1 MQAHWS
7 LIDSD
12 SNLIRSYCRDF
23 HRPFAN
29 HPVTNH
35 THLRSSL
42 TMTPLNWTRD
52 NSETVLTVC
61 LPLSDWLLSQL
72 SGMAI
77 SLSSVG
83 RSVVKQVCLLVSQVL
98 VGQVASKSV
107 CWSLKCRSVG
117 RLANKSVCWSLKC
130 WSVSWQTSL
139 SVGFSSVGRL
149 AGKQVCP
156 SVSQVL
162 IGRLSNKFVW
172 WSLKCRSVRRQTS
185 LSVGLS
191 INKSVCWSLKC
202 WSVSWKTSLSV
213 GLSSVSQSVGKQV
226 CLLVSQVSVS
236 QLVSKSVCRSIW
248 LTTLLYLS
256 RSQSVVFPSINLL
269 LALLWDLDLAR
280 VPVSSAKLEKVWKSS
295 SARLT
300 QRIELK
306 LVWYLY

>member
-83 RSVVKQVCLLVSQVL
+83 RSVVKQVCLLVSQVS
-98 VGQVASKSV
+98 VGQFANKSV

-117 RLANKSVCWSLKC
+117 
-130 WSVSWQTSL
+130 WQ
-139 SVGFSSVGRL
+139 
-149 AGKQVCP
+149 
-156 SVSQVL
+156 
-162 IGRLSNKFVW
+162 
-172 WSLKCRSVRRQTS
+172 
-185 LSVGLS
+185 
-191 INKSVCWSLKC
+191 
-202 WSVSWKTSLSV
+202 TSLSV
-213 GLSSVSQSVGKQV
+213 GLSSVGRSVGKQVCLLVSQVSVGWLANKSVCRSLKCWLVGCQTSLSIGLSSVGRSGGKQV

-306 LVWYLY
+306 LVWCLY